1 MKANNQ
7 KKLVRLKEAEPIYTP
22 KHTKD
27 NQGKGKPLGN
37 KQQLKLISVNETRE
51 VKLNTRRHKKQRIP

>member
-37 KQQLKLISVNETRE
+37 KQQLKLISETGE

>member
-1 MKANNQ
+1 MKANNR

-22 KHTKD
+22 KD

-37 KQQLKLISVNETRE
+37 KQQLKLISVNETGE

>member
-37 KQQLKLISVNETRE
+37 KQQLKLISVNETG
-51 VKLNTRRHKKQRIP
+51 K